1 MQAGET
7 VNQATT
13 PICPFLFR
21 LYSHGENQL
30 IETNKDSLLV
40 FSKMGEPESAQCL
53 EVVEKRKDHIR

>member
-30 IETNKDSLLV
+30 INKDSLLV
-40 FSKMGEPESAQCL
+40 FSKMGEPESAQSL
-53 EVVEKRKDHIR
+53 EVVEKRKDHIT